1 MRKVGSKQARK
12 KRRQK
17 GGGAPRQTTRRPAR
31 RRKQESAGERRPPRR
46 AARAGAF
53 PAGTAK
59 LGREGGCAA
68 TIIIVERAGRRV
80 DKVINIVKVPP
91 GATGSGQRTAGG
103 RRVAPGSGRGA
114 GEVPRP
120 VCQAF
125 STLGHVLRAK
135 IVRKLLEGPATYQA
149 LKRLTKL
156 KVGPLYHHVN
166 QLRLAG
172 IILPKQ
178 RDLYELTRGG
188 RNLILVAMALGRL
201 TRDLRR
207 RPYS

>member
-1 MRKVGSKQARK
+1 VPKIGSKHARK
-12 KRRQK
+12 KGLRK
-17 GGGAPRQTTRRPAR
+17 GGGVPRQATRRPAR
-31 RRKQESAGERRPPRR
+31 RRKRGSVGDRRRPRR
-46 AARAGAF
+46 AAGARAF
-53 PAGTAK
+53 PAGISK
-59 LGREGGCAA
+59 LGREEGCAA
-68 TIIIVERAGRRV
+68 AVIIVERAGRRV
-80 DKVINIVKVPP
+80 DKVLNTVKVPS
-91 GATGSGQRTAGG
+91 GETGSGQRTAGG
-103 RRVAPGSGRGA
+103 GRLAPGGGRGY
-114 GEVPRP
+114 GGVPRP

-125 STLGHVLRAK
+125 STLGHILRAK

-188 RNLILVAMALGRL
+188 RNLILAAIALAPL

-207 RPYS
+207 RPYG

>member
-1 MRKVGSKQARK
+1 MPKIAGKQALE
-12 KRRQK
+12 KRRRR
-17 GGGAPRQTTRRPAR
+17 GGGVPRQATRHRAR
-31 RRKQESAGERRPPRR
+31 RRKRKSVGERRRPRR
-46 AARAGAF
+46 AVGSRAF
-53 PAGTAK
+53 PAGIAK
-59 LGREGGCAA
+59 FGREGGCAA
-68 TIIIVERAGRRV
+68 TIIIVEHVGRRV
-80 DKVINIVKVPP
+80 EKVINMVKVPSGER
-91 GATGSGQRTAGG
+91 GARERTARG
-103 RRVAPGSGRGA
+103 RRLAPGSGRGS

-125 STLGHVLRAK
+125 STLGHILRAK
-135 IVRKLLEGPATYQA
+135 IIRKLLEGPATYQA

-188 RNLILVAMALGRL
+188 RNLILAALALAPL

-207 RPYS
+207 RPCS

>member
-1 MRKVGSKQARK
+1 VPKIGGKQTRK
-12 KRRQK
+12 KRRRK
-17 GGGAPRQTTRRPAR
+17 GGGAPRQASRRPAR
-31 RRKQESAGERRPPRR
+31 RRKRESVGERRRPRR
-46 AARAGAF
+46 AVGREAF
-53 PAGTAK
+53 PPGMLK
-59 LGREGGCAA
+59 FGREGGCAA
-68 TIIIVERAGRRV
+68 TIIIVERAARGV
-80 DKVINIVKVPP
+80 DTVRNTVKVPSG
-91 GATGSGQRTAGG
+91 GAGSGQRSVGG
-103 RRVAPGSGRGA
+103 RGPAPGRGRGS

-188 RNLILVAMALGRL
+188 RNLIVAAMALARL

-207 RPYS
+207 RPYG

>member
-1 MRKVGSKQARK
+1 MPKIGSKHARK
-12 KRRQK
+12 KRPRK
-17 GGGAPRQTTRRPAR
+17 GGGAPRQATRRSAR
-31 RRKQESAGERRPPRR
+31 RRKRESVGERLWPRR
-46 AARAGAF
+46 AVGPRAF
-53 PAGTAK
+53 PAGIAK

-80 DKVINIVKVPP
+80 DKVLNTVKVPS
-91 GATGSGQRTAGG
+91 GETGSGQRTAGG
-103 RRVAPGSGRGA
+103 ARLALGGGRGSG
-114 GEVPRP
+114 EVARP

-188 RNLILVAMALGRL
+188 RNLILAAIALAPL

-207 RPYS
+207 RPHG

>member
-1 MRKVGSKQARK
+1 MRKIKSKQARK
-12 KRRQK
+12 KRWRK
-17 GGGAPRQTTRRPAR
+17 GGHAPRQATRRPAR
-31 RRKQESAGERRPPRR
+31 RRKRGSVGDRRRPRR
-46 AARAGAF
+46 AVGARAF
-53 PAGTAK
+53 PAGIAK

-68 TIIIVERAGRRV
+68 TIIIVERAGRGG
-80 DKVINIVKVPP
+80 DKVLNTVKVPSG
-91 GATGSGQRTAGG
+91 GAGSWQRTAGG
-103 RRVAPGSGRGA
+103 GRLAPRGGRGSGG
-114 GEVPRP
+114 VPRP
-120 VCQAF
+120 ICQAF

-188 RNLILVAMALGRL
+188 RNLILAAMALAPL

-207 RPYS
+207 RPYG

>member
-1 MRKVGSKQARK
+1 VPKMGSKLARK

-17 GGGAPRQTTRRPAR
+17 GGGVPRQATRRPAR
-31 RRKQESAGERRPPRR
+31 RRRRGAVGERRRPRR
-46 AARAGAF
+46 AVGARAF
-53 PAGTAK
+53 PPGMSK

-68 TIIIVERAGRRV
+68 TIIIAERVGRRV
-80 DKVINIVKVPP
+80 DTVRNSVKIPS
-91 GATGSGQRTAGG
+91 GETGSGQRTAG
-103 RRVAPGSGRGA
+103 SGRLGPRGGRGS

-188 RNLILVAMALGRL
+188 RNLILGALALAPLVKDGR
-201 TRDLRR
+201 TR
-207 RPYS
+207 PI

>member
-1 MRKVGSKQARK
+1 MRKIKSKQARK
-12 KRRQK
+12 KRRRK
-17 GGGAPRQTTRRPAR
+17 GGHAPRQATRRPAR
-31 RRKQESAGERRPPRR
+31 RRKRGSVGERRRARR
-46 AARAGAF
+46 AAGPRAF
-53 PAGTAK
+53 PAGIAK

-68 TIIIVERAGRRV
+68 TIIIVERAGRGSDAV
-80 DKVINIVKVPP
+80 CNTVKVPS
-91 GATGSGQRTAGG
+91 GGTGSGQRAAGG
-103 RRVAPGSGRGA
+103 GRPAPGGGRGS

-188 RNLILVAMALGRL
+188 RNLILGALALAPLVKDRR
-201 TRDLRR
+201 TR
-207 RPYS
+207 PI